1 MLLTL
6 PRATRFAAPPC
17 LSRSL
22 ATRRRSRPPVTNDE
36 AVRVLQRLASSPAS
50 PAARTG
56 LADCLERLAENKQSD
71 LAWRLYTRL
80 DAAGSASLAKPEY
93 TAFLHA
99 VGSIGVA
106 PLAARA
112 GRIEADMRAAGEDDP
127 LCEWQLCVL
136 LQAAAN
142 AGRFDDAR
150 AAYEGARGRLPPGVI
165 SRSLA
170 QPRPISL
177 QAFERHLAS
186 DLASPGRGQARHDP
200 RRGTVSEGASTTRPR
215 HAPQA
220 RPALTALMN
229 AFARRGDLAT
239 LAALQRR
246 ADEAGVPLY
255 TERVNAMLLG
265 CREVGDAAEA
275 VTVKLLLDACE
286 RGGAIHTAL
295 DLYEAAAGGGGGGEG
310 EGGGERGGGEGG
322 GSLEVDAL
330 TRNSLIRH
338 YLRAGRPEGAFRVF
352 SEARRRGQTPPANLK
367 VLAALAE
374 GCSAASEVAE
384 TEEEGRRWMGRA
396 LELYAASEAL
406 LAARADLAYESEQG
420 GGAGRPG
427 AGRPSR
433 GSGGG
438 RGR

>member
-1 MLLTL
+1 
-6 PRATRFAAPPC
+6 
-17 LSRSL
+17 
-22 ATRRRSRPPVTNDE
+22 
-36 AVRVLQRLASSPAS
+36 
-50 PAARTG
+50 
-56 LADCLERLAENKQSD
+56 
-71 LAWRLYTRL
+71 
-80 DAAGSASLAKPEY
+80 
-93 TAFLHA
+93 
-99 VGSIGVA
+99 
-106 PLAARA
+106 
-112 GRIEADMRAAGEDDP
+112 
-127 LCEWQLCVL
+127 
-136 LQAAAN
+136 
-142 AGRFDDAR
+142 
-150 AAYEGARGRLPPGVI
+150 
-165 SRSLA
+165 
-170 QPRPISL
+170 
-177 QAFERHLAS
+177 
-186 DLASPGRGQARHDP
+186 
-200 RRGTVSEGASTTRPR
+200 
-215 HAPQA
+215 
-220 RPALTALMN
+220 
-229 AFARRGDLAT
+229 
-239 LAALQRR
+239 
-246 ADEAGVPLY
+246 
-255 TERVNAMLLG
+255 
-265 CREVGDAAEA
+265 

-295 DLYEAAAGGGGGGEG
+295 DLHEVAAGGEDGGEG

>member
-136 LQAAAN
+136 LQAAAS
-142 AGRFDDAR
+142 AGPL
-150 AAYEGARGRLPPGVI
+150 RGRPEM
-165 SRSLA
+165 SRY
-170 QPRPISL
+170 
-177 QAFERHLAS
+177 
-186 DLASPGRGQARHDP
+186 
-200 RRGTVSEGASTTRPR
+200 GTR
-215 HAPQA
+215 A

-275 VTVKLLLDACE
+275 AC
-286 RGGAIHTAL
+286 RSPGGPLPDSATRK
-295 DLYEAAAGGGGGGEG
+295 AAP
-310 EGGGERGGGEGG
+310 RPP
-322 GSLEVDAL
+322 SCWRVDAL

-406 LAARADLAYESEQG
+406 LAARADLAVWWLL
-420 GGAGRPG
+420 R
-427 AGRPSR
+427 
-433 GSGGG
+433 
-438 RGR
+438 

>member
-1 MLLTL
+1 M
-6 PRATRFAAPPC
+6 
-17 LSRSL
+17 
-22 ATRRRSRPPVTNDE
+22 
-36 AVRVLQRLASSPAS
+36 
-50 PAARTG
+50 
-56 LADCLERLAENKQSD
+56 
-71 LAWRLYTRL
+71 
-80 DAAGSASLAKPEY
+80 
-93 TAFLHA
+93 
-99 VGSIGVA
+99 
-106 PLAARA
+106 
-112 GRIEADMRAAGEDDP
+112 
-127 LCEWQLCVL
+127 
-136 LQAAAN
+136 
-142 AGRFDDAR
+142 
-150 AAYEGARGRLPPGVI
+150 
-165 SRSLA
+165 
-170 QPRPISL
+170 
-177 QAFERHLAS
+177 
-186 DLASPGRGQARHDP
+186 
-200 RRGTVSEGASTTRPR
+200 TV
-215 HAPQA
+215 
-220 RPALTALMN
+220 N
-229 AFARRGDLAT
+229 
-239 LAALQRR
+239 
-246 ADEAGVPLY
+246 
-255 TERVNAMLLG
+255 
-265 CREVGDAAEA
+265 
-275 VTVKLLLDACE
+275 LLLDACE